1 MFPNDDLRATEWL
14 YASRMDGQEVVDE
27 IPTCRICR
35 SEEEPDAPLYHPC
48 KCTGS
53 IRYCHEDC
61 LVQWLQHSQKK
72 HCELCGYHFV
82 FRKHYTHQ
90 NSGGIVPIMMYV
102 RYFVVRLVQLAMYLL
117 RLVVV
122 AVTWFVL
129 VPYATRRIW
138 TSYIQSCDWFAEFV
152 LRRPIVALST
162 KVADAP
168 TRRTDSTLVALMR
181 FIVYELTKDW
191 STSIALTIAVVVTF
205 IGIFFL
211 REHMMNAQILAADQ
225 AAVEENAPDH
235 QQHMRQ
241 LAQDAMFLAQQRMQR
256 MRELDVDAL
265 ARRDQMQGTPP
276 EDEDEWEDEEE
287 PEAHQ
292 ETVWEPRLHLEP
304 RRRFVGALTPADT
317 PLDEGEWVDET
328 ASDQEEDRQ
337 DDRHVEENLAPLP
350 APAIPNAEEEEAD
363 VNEENEELDENAE
376 HLAEDIDATLH
387 AVGLRGPW
395 LDLGQT
401 FILVQ
406 MLIIM
411 TMSVCVAIP
420 YGVGRVLGFRA
431 YDMVLLPA
439 KALRLITDPIFE
451 HMIRGLAWL
460 LPISGRVTASESHAS
475 SLSLPPWLSVP
486 WQGFA
491 SIGKALD
498 AYTCGGHITQ
508 RALCVIL
515 GHLYILLLLQ
525 LEARYGTWLH
535 GGTTHFVD
543 VIVKYYGTAL
553 KSGMIMLLDFLGFPV
568 FCGLVIDWCFLPL
581 FEGASIATL
590 VGHAQAAPVSFFFTR
605 WVSGTVYMFFFA
617 QFLGGIRSVV
627 RPGVMCWIR
636 DNADPDFQPMAEM
649 VEDSLRLQLLK
660 MVESAIMCGAY
671 AVIVIG
677 GATRALHLVPG
688 LLPLH
693 WAPLTP
699 RTLVPVELIL
709 IHFGLRIAVRR
720 MRFIYFGKRL
730 FRAFWIWTARFVR
743 MSAYIMGDEQP
754 HEHQRLEYASW
765 ADWARSFLQSVPAT
779 RVDDGGYAR
788 VPANDRPAPKTA
800 MFIRTDKHGH
810 PVDEQARELLQKQH
824 TVLDTMQNKSPYT
837 IVYVP
842 SRLRLRLCVILVLLG
857 SLCTF
862 VVMMALGAPL
872 LAGRLVGY
880 WNAWPPVHDVY
891 TWLVGCVVLGGL
903 VLLGRA
909 AYTLSDAR
917 QYQRLSNAQE
927 SNVKSM
933 IRGTVRFVY
942 HMAAFGGIVPLLTG
956 AVLHLYILTN
966 ASDVPR
972 FSAWYAWAYGALLL
986 NAALMI
992 ALLLFPDH
1000 VPLLWDIHDHMQAGR
1015 LWRVPLGPV
1024 SRRIL
1029 APVVGALTA
1038 ILAAPY
1044 VLAFMGLF
1052 LTNGLDAPITTQ
1064 LKYVCAAQN
1073 TILVCAVCAAARLYI
1088 HKRLHYWTYALH
1100 DELYLASTELCN
1112 YEVGQH
1118 RLASDAFQYGS
1129 LPDAV
1134 LRSG

>member
-1 MFPNDDLRATEWL
+1 MDDR
-14 YASRMDGQEVVDE
+14 EVVDE

-82 FRKHYTHQ
+82 FRKHYTHEITE
-90 NSGGIVPIMMYV
+90 GILPVMMYV
-102 RYFVVRLVQLAMYLL
+102 RYFAIRIVQVAMYLL

-138 TSYIQSCDWFAEFV
+138 TSYIQSCDWFAEMV
-152 LRRPIVALST
+152 LRRPVAALGT
-162 KVADAP
+162 KVVDVP
-168 TRRTDSTLVALMR
+168 IRPTDSTLVVLVR
-181 FIVYELTKDW
+181 YFLYELTKDW

-225 AAVEENAPDH
+225 AAVEENQPDR
-235 QQHMRQ
+235 QQQVRQ
-241 LAQDAMFLAQQRMQR
+241 LAQDAIFLAQQRMQQ
-256 MRELDVDAL
+256 MRETDVDAL
-265 ARRDQMQGTPP
+265 ARRDQMQGTPS

-287 PEAHQ
+287 PEEPH

-304 RRRFVGALTPADT
+304 RRRFAGALTPADV
-317 PLDEGEWVDET
+317 PPDDGEWVDET
-328 ASDQEEDRQ
+328 ASNPEEDPR

-350 APAIPNAEEEEAD
+350 APAIPNAEEEDAD
-363 VNEENEELDENAE
+363 INEEDVELDENAE
-376 HLAEDIDATLH
+376 HVAEDIDAALH
-387 AVGLRGPW
+387 AIGLRGPW
-395 LDLGQT
+395 LDLGQN

-431 YDMVLLPA
+431 YDIVLLPA
-439 KALRLITDPIFE
+439 KALRLVTDPVFE
-451 HMIRGLAWL
+451 RMIHGLASL
-460 LPISGRVTASESHAS
+460 LSLSDRVTPSESHAV
-475 SLSLPPWLSVP
+475 SLSLPPWLVVP
-486 WQGFA
+486 WQGLK
-491 SIGKALD
+491 SMGEMLD
-498 AYTCGGHITQ
+498 SHTCGGHIMQ

-515 GHLYILLLLQ
+515 GHLYILLILQ
-525 LEARYGTWLH
+525 LEARYGALLH
-535 GGTTHFVD
+535 GGTTQFVD

-553 KSGMIMLLDFLGFPV
+553 KAGMIMILDFLGFPV

-581 FEGASIATL
+581 FEGASLATL
-590 VGHAQAAPVSFFFTR
+590 VGHAQTAPVSFFFTR

-660 MVESAIMCGAY
+660 MTESAIMCGAY
-671 AVIVIG
+671 AVFVIG
-677 GATRALHLVPG
+677 GATRVLHLVPG

-709 IHFGLRIAVRR
+709 VHFGLRIAVRR
-720 MRFIYFGKRL
+720 MRFIYYGKRL
-730 FRAFWIWTARFVR
+730 FRVFWIWTARCVR

-779 RVDDGGYAR
+779 RVNDGGYVR

-800 MFIRTDKHGH
+800 MFIRTDVHGN
-810 PVDEQARELLQKQH
+810 PVDKRARDLLQKQH

-842 SRLRLRLCVILVLLG
+842 SRLRLRLCVILILLWA
-857 SLCTF
+857 LCTF
-862 VVMMALGAPL
+862 VVMMGLGAPL
-872 LAGRLVGY
+872 LTGRLVAY
-880 WNAWPPVHDVY
+880 WNTWPPVHDVY
-891 TWLVGCVVLGGL
+891 TWLVGSVVLGGL

-909 AYTLSDAR
+909 AYTLSDAQ
-917 QYQRLSNAQE
+917 QYRRPFDAE
-927 SNVKSM
+927 ASNVKSM
-933 IRGTVRFVY
+933 IRGGVRFVY
-942 HMAAFGGIVPLLTG
+942 LVAAFGGIIPLLTG
-956 AVLHLYILTN
+956 TVLHLYILTN
-966 ASDVPR
+966 ASHVPR

-986 NAALMI
+986 NLALTVT
-992 ALLLFPDH
+992 LLLVPDR
-1000 VPLLWDIHDHMQAGR
+1000 VPLLWDIQDHMQDGR

-1029 APVVGALTA
+1029 APAVGALSA
-1038 ILAAPY
+1038 ILVAPY
-1044 VLAFMGLF
+1044 LLAFVGLV
-1052 LTNGLDAPITTQ
+1052 LTKGLDVPVTTQ

-1073 TILVCAVCAAARLYI
+1073 TILVCALCAAARLYI
-1088 HKRLHYWTYALH
+1088 HKRLRSWTYALH

-1118 RLASDAFQYGS
+1118 KLANDALEYGS

-1134 LRSG
+1134 VRRNG